1 MNILVCGGAGYI
13 GAHMCQQLAASGH
26 RVFVFDNLSTGHI
39 EAVRWGELI
48 RGDLLIKDDI
58 NRAFKERAYSAVM
71 HFSAKSLV
79 GESMQYPELYYQ
91 NNVAGTLNL
100 LEAMVRHDVKALIFS
115 SSASVYGTPEYS
127 PIDEQHPKAP
137 INPYGRSKLMVET
150 MLSDFDAAYGL
161 RSVSLRYFN
170 AAGAEPGAG
179 IGEDHDPETHLIPN
193 VLKSVL
199 QPSAHPLKIFGN
211 DYDTPDGTCIR
222 DYIHVTDLCGAH
234 LKALDY
240 LLKGGSS
247 QIFNLG
253 NGKGFTVLD
262 VVRSAEAVTGCKISY
277 TMAERRLGDPAILVA
292 SAEKASRVLGWKPN
306 YTDLSAIIATAW
318 KWHRAQAQDQ

>member
-13 GAHMCQQLAASGH
+13 GAHMCMQLSASGH

-39 EAVRWGELI
+39 EAVRWGDLI
-48 RGDLLIKDDI
+48 QGDLLIKDDI
-58 NRAFKERAYSAVM
+58 NRAFKERTYSAVM

-79 GESMQYPELYYQ
+79 GESMLRPELYYH

-100 LEAMVRHDVKALIFS
+100 LEAMVRHGVKALIFS
-115 SSASVYGTPEYS
+115 SSASVYGIPEYS
-127 PIDEQHPKAP
+127 PIDELHPKTP

-222 DYIHVTDLCGAH
+222 DYIHVTDLCDAH
-234 LKALDY
+234 MKALDY
-240 LLKGGSS
+240 LLQGGKTD
-247 QIFNLG
+247 IFNLG
-253 NGKGFTVLD
+253 NGKGFSVLD
-262 VVRSAEAVTGCKISY
+262 AIDAAQRVTGREIDYSVV
-277 TMAERRLGDPAILVA
+277 ARRPGDPAVLVA
-292 SAEKASRVLGWKPN
+292 SAGKANKTLGWTPI
-306 YTDLSAIIATAW
+306 YSDLSKIIETAW
-318 KWHRAQAQDQ
+318 GWHRKQHA

>member
-26 RVFVFDNLSTGHI
+26 RVYVFDNLSTGHI

-48 RGDLLIKDDI
+48 QGDLLIKDDV

-79 GESMQYPELYYQ
+79 GESMLRPDLYFQ

-100 LEAMVRHDVKALIFS
+100 LEAMVQHDVKALIFS
-115 SSASVYGTPEYS
+115 SSASVFGIPKYS
-127 PIDEQHPKAP
+127 PIDEQHPKVP

-150 MLSDFDAAYGL
+150 MLSDFDAAHGL

-193 VLKSVL
+193 VLKSAL
-199 QPSAHPLKIFGN
+199 QPTAHPLKIFGN

-222 DYIHVTDLCGAH
+222 DYIHVTDLCDAH
-234 LKALDY
+234 MKALDY
-240 LLKGGSS
+240 LLLGGKTET
-247 QIFNLG
+247 FNLG
-253 NGKGFTVLD
+253 NGKGFSVFD
-262 VVRSAEAVTGCKISY
+262 VINTAQRVTGREINYSVV
-277 TMAERRLGDPAILVA
+277 ARRPGDPGVLVA
-292 SAEKASRVLGWKPN
+292 SAGKAKETLGWRPK

-318 KWHRAQAQDQ
+318 KWHRAQAQDR